1 MRNLAAI
8 GIAITLTGAAMP
20 AMSAAVD
27 FTGATLQ
34 ISDAGIF
41 TFDPSNTFMVGAGPE
56 VSAIDSLSSFVFDFS
71 ATGLLSVEWI
81 PNASND
87 TNVYGVVPV
96 GDGFIVTDAGG
107 NTLPSLPDITGFRLI
122 DSRVGYEQADLS
134 FTADSLKWDFT
145 EVELSSGTVLTAQ
158 IEVSQVPLPAPLS
171 LMGAG
176 LLAWIGLRRRTITYV
191 CTARY

>member
-145 EVELSSGTVLTAQ
+145 GVELSSGTVLTAQ
-158 IEVSQVPLPAPLS
+158 IEVSEVPLPAPLS